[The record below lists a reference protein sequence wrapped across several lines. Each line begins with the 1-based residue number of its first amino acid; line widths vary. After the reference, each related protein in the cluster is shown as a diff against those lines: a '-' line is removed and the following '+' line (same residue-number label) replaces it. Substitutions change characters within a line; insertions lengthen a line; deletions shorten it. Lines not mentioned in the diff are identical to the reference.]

1 MSVCLLGIAAGIFLP
16 VWAHTQ
22 NAPPPTPPPNTPA
35 QQSEPT
41 QEPPAHGDQ
50 PVRERPAPFP
60 AQQRPPA
67 PPEVLERGKAMYAT
81 TCAACH
87 GADARGGQLGGVNLL
102 RSPLVLG
109 DRDGELVMPIV
120 KKGRPGT
127 AMVAIPMSDADI
139 KAVAAYIH
147 SLQAL
152 GSNQG
157 APPPGPEVEL
167 NVLVGNAKDGES
179 FFASTCTSCHS
190 ASGDLAGLAS
200 RVDDAKALQNLW
212 VSGGRTMGSGAGRR
226 RSEPSPRQRQ
236 TVKVSLPSGEVVE
249 GQLVR
254 VDDFLVTVGLPDGT
268 TRTIRRDG
276 DSPKVEVTNPL
287 ARHDALLAVYTNK
300 NVQDVTAYLATLK

>member
-1 MSVCLLGIAAGIFLP
+1 MAAGIFLP

-22 NAPPPTPPPNTPA
+22 NAPPQAPPNTPA
-35 QQSEPT
+35 QQSEPA

-50 PVRERPAPFP
+50 PAPERPAPFP

-67 PPEVLERGKAMYAT
+67 SPEVLARGKALYST

-109 DRDGELVMPIV
+109 DRDGELVMPVV
-120 KKGRPGT
+120 KNGRPGT
-127 AMVAIPMSDADI
+127 AMVAIPMPDADI
-139 KAVAAYIH
+139 KAVTAYIH

-167 NVLVGNAKDGES
+167 NILVGDAKAGQA
-179 FFASTCTSCHS
+179 FFASTCSSCHS
-190 ASGDLAGLAS
+190 PTGDLAGIAS

-226 RSEPSPRQRQ
+226 RSEPSPGQRQ
-236 TVKVSLPSGEVVE
+236 TVKVTLPDGQVVE

-254 VDDFLVTVGLPDGT
+254 VDDFLVTVGLSDGT

-276 DSPKVEVTNPL
+276 DSPKVEITNPL